1 MADAPASRRVP
12 DGTFR
17 ADVGERTFDVVF
29 ENGRLLLNGAP
40 ADYAFERVAE
50 GYYALRLDGQS
61 FSATVE
67 PMPGGHVRVTLGGR
81 QTKVRVRDEKDLLL
95 ERFGLDEGAGAAERE
110 VRAPMPGLVL
120 KVLVEAGQEVEA
132 GGGLL
137 VLEAMK
143 MENELR
149 APSAGVVAAVH
160 AQPGSAVGKG
170 ELLVEMKAG

>member
-1 MADAPASRRVP
+1 MADASLPTP

-17 ADVGERTFDVVF
+17 AVVGERTFDIAF
-29 ENGRLLLNGAP
+29 ENGRLTIDGAP
-40 ADYAFERVAE
+40 AEYAFEPVSE

-61 FSATVE
+61 FSVAAE
-67 PMPGGHVRVTLGGR
+67 PVPGGRVRITLGGR
-81 QTKVRVRDEKDLLL
+81 QTEVRVQDEKDLLL

-120 KVLVEAGQEVEA
+120 KVLVEAGQAVEA
-132 GGGLL
+132 GDGLV

-149 APSAGVVAAVH
+149 APSGGTVAAVH
-160 AQPGSAVGKG
+160 AQPGGAVGKG
-170 ELLVEMKAG
+170 ELLVEMEA